1 MKKWI
6 LMALAIVSM
15 LIFVGCGQETTV
27 EVETEKVIGVV
38 VETPNEGSLV
48 NETSMV
54 GKLVA
59 KSSATA
65 MAQLAI
71 PEEILLVNYKV
82 GDYVEKDDVIAF
94 LDTESTD
101 DQVENARLSYLT
113 AVKNYNALLE
123 SVELSKANLVRT
135 QTLYDSGIA
144 SKQQLEAAELQASD
158 GQLKTVANQMSQA
171 KFAYENVQKSLD
183 NTTVLAPIS
192 GIISVLNFEESNLA
206 TSQNMVVVTDLSE
219 MKVILNI
226 TEEMLGK
233 LGDETTVSVII
244 EATGEVVESKIDSI
258 NPVADQR
265 TGLYEV
271 VVVIDNN
278 EFVYKPGMFV
288 RVNFS
293 FVNQKSFLIPI
304 DAVLKDDEG
313 DFVYTI
319 LDNQVVRTP
328 VVLGE
333 DDGEIVEILEG
344 ISTDSQLVVSG
355 QNYITEKSSIRV
367 VNGGQ

>member
-6 LMALAIVSM
+6 LMAMAIVSL
-15 LIFVGCGQETTV
+15 LIFVGCGQEAAV

-65 MAQLAI
+65 VAQLAV
-71 PEEILLVNYKV
+71 PEKILLVNYKV

-123 SVELSKANLVRT
+123 SVELSEANLART
-135 QTLYDSGIA
+135 QSLYDSGIA

-158 GQLKTVANQMSQA
+158 GQLKTVANQMNQA

-233 LGDETTVSVII
+233 IDAKYKSNWDDRN
-244 EATGEVVESKIDSI
+244 SKFEKAKIGI
-258 NPVADQR
+258 VGN
-265 TGLYEV
+265 
-271 VVVIDNN
+271 I
-278 EFVYKPGMFV
+278 
-288 RVNFS
+288 
-293 FVNQKSFLIPI
+293 LIPSASNTTLI
-304 DAVLKDDEG
+304 SNNRIKW
-313 DFVYTI
+313 
-319 LDNQVVRTP
+319 
-328 VVLGE
+328 
-333 DDGEIVEILEG
+333 
-344 ISTDSQLVVSG
+344 ISTDSIQT
-355 QNYITEKSSIRV
+355 NKSVKALYECIIKLTS
-367 VNGGQ
+367 